1 MFPSEL
7 ANYSKIFYS
16 KSDNNSFKSSS
27 YYRQE
32 DFFYSKSGFSLL
44 IIKLRSF
51 PSRPLRV
58 TVKFTNVIHPSSD
71 FPITI
76 SLFLVLK

>member
-32 DFFYSKSGFSLL
+32 DFFYSKSGFSLFMIML
-44 IIKLRSF
+44 NSF
-51 PSRPLRV
+51 SSSPLLV
-58 TVKFTNVIHPSSD
+58 TVKFTTVTKD
-71 FPITI
+71 F
-76 SLFLVLK
+76 SVGFS